1 MRGTLIFIALL
12 CTTPVALAQDPEPTV
27 NDSDYDTTPPADD
40 QTYLDDAQMESD
52 AMQDGEFDTSLPGD
66 DTRYLDEAEA
76 EISGS
81 DAGSGAGRSGTPGV
95 AIVVLLGLVAALALA
110 WPRR

>member
-27 NDSDYDTTPPADD
+27 NDSDYDTNPPADD
-40 QTYLDDAQMESD
+40 QAYLDDAQMESD
-52 AMQDGEFDTSLPGD
+52 TMQDGEFDTSLPGD
-66 DTRYLDEAEA
+66 DTRYLEEAEA

-81 DAGSGAGRSGTPGV
+81 AAGQGGARAGTPGV
-95 AIVVLLGLVAALALA
+95 AIVLLLGLVATLALA